1 MDLLYQ
7 IYAMDTVRGIV
18 LQTRQKDQ
26 VKEASGDATQ
36 TLQTTVQN
44 PELVLVNENAIW
56 RDRMGWD
63 QMGRLFRQIIEGVL
77 LDTLEMEIGMELVH
91 FTMQLLWETCWLT
104 KSQWSWAC
112 HGSEVLAS
120 YLEIYQDFWTVMT
133 VISEFQK

>member
-7 IYAMDTVRGIV
+7 IYAIDFVRGIV

-26 VKEASGDATQ
+26 VKEASGDGTQ

-63 QMGRLFRQIIEGVL
+63 QMGIRLFRQIIEGVL

-91 FTMQLLWETCWLT
+91 FTMLNRKHETLT

-112 HGSEVLAS
+112 HGDAA
-120 YLEIYQDFWTVMT
+120 
-133 VISEFQK
+133 

>member
-7 IYAMDTVRGIV
+7 IYAIDFVRGIV

-63 QMGRLFRQIIEGVL
+63 GIRWASDFSDKL
-77 LDTLEMEIGMELVH
+77 LKV
-91 FTMQLLWETCWLT
+91 F
-104 KSQWSWAC
+104 
-112 HGSEVLAS
+112 
-120 YLEIYQDFWTVMT
+120 F
-133 VISEFQK
+133 